1 MKMLKKRKEEDTA
14 DIMKKLT
21 EKDGVKDLLEAF
33 SAIEKN
39 FFPQIE
45 DESFEINPIE
55 EADIEE
61 IG

>member
-1 MKMLKKRKEEDTA
+1 MNLEKAISYEDVKEEDTA

-39 FFPQIE
+39 FLPQVE
-45 DESFEINPIE
+45 DESFEIKPIE
-55 EADIEE
+55 EAE
-61 IG
+61 